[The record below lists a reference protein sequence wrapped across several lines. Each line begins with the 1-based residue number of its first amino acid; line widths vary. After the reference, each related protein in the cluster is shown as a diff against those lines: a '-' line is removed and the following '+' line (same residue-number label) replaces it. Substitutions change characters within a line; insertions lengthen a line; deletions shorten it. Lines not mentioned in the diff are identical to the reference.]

1 MAVGDT
7 DVTICS
13 AALLLLGES
22 EISSFDDGTQISGA
36 CSTLYGGVKNSI
48 LSLYPWSFAMKKVQL
63 AELTSTPVN
72 EWQREFAL
80 PAEMITGT
88 PQAVYSS
95 TAVGATPQ
103 QTGWEILGNAI
114 QTDFTTVVI
123 DYIFS
128 VPEAMMPTHFVQLL
142 KYAMAAHLAE
152 IVTDQIDK
160 ADYWRT
166 VAFGR
171 GDENGRGGFFRQS
184 ININGR
190 GQIPNQVLTFPLT
203 DVR

>member
-1 MAVGDT
+1 MAVGDS

-13 AALLLLGES
+13 QALLLLGES

-36 CSTLYGGVKNSI
+36 CSTLYSGVRDSV
-48 LSLYPWSFAMKKVQL
+48 LSLYPFSFATKKAQL
-63 AELTSTPVN
+63 AQLTSTPVN
-72 EWQREFAL
+72 EWTYEYAL
-80 PAEMITGT
+80 PSDMITGT

-95 TAVGATPQ
+95 TAVGANPQ
-103 QTGWEILGNAI
+103 QIGWEILGTAM
-114 QTDFTTVVI
+114 QTDMTTVVI
-123 DYIFS
+123 DYIYS
-128 VPEAMMPTHFVQLL
+128 VPEASMPPHFVQLL
-142 KYAMAAHLAE
+142 KYTMAAHLAE

-166 VAFGR
+166 LAFGR

-184 ININGR
+184 MNIDGR
-190 GQIPNQVLTFPLT
+190 GQIPNFISTFPLT